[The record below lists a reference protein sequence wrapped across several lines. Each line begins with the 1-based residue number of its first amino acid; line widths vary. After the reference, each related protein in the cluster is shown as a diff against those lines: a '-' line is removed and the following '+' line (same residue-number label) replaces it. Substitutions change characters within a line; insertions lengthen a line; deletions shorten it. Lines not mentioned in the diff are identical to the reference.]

1 MHFFITFALILT
13 YGLMLIFA
21 LLHVVQSLIARPT
34 PWLGMRWEVGE
45 ERPVESLAPSTSRS
59 MNYPAKLTTPPVSS
73 RPNQLRGNAHA
84 RAE

>member
-1 MHFFITFALILT
+1 MHFLIAFALILT

-34 PWLGMRWEVGE
+34 YAAE
-45 ERPVESLAPSTSRS
+45 
-59 MNYPAKLTTPPVSS
+59 LTTPPVAS
-73 RPNQLRGNAHA
+73 RPNQLGGNAHA